1 MWVVCSDLEGVFV
14 PEVWINVAKI
24 TGIEKLKIT
33 TRDEPDY
40 DKLMKYRLNILD
52 EHNLKIQDIQ
62 QVISN
67 IKPLDGA
74 LEFTKWLRDISRFV
88 IVSDT
93 FQEFAKP
100 LMKQLDDPFILCHSL
115 EIDKDGRITNYK
127 LRQSDPK
134 RHTVEAFQSMN
145 FKVIAFGDSY
155 NDVSMLKKA
164 EVGILFCPPQKVI
177 DEFPELPVAHNYAE
191 LKALIEQHIYED

>member
-67 IKPLDGA
+67 IKPLPGA

-115 EIDKDGRITNYK
+115 EIAKDGRITNYK

-164 EVGILFCPPQKVI
+164 EVGILFGPPQKVI

>member
-1 MWVVCSDLEGVFV
+1 M
-14 PEVWINVAKI
+14 
-24 TGIEKLKIT
+24 
-33 TRDEPDY
+33 DEAQRG
-40 DKLMKYRLNILD
+40 KNRSAVMAGLCILGTIVSIYFD
-52 EHNLKIQDIQ
+52 DQDIQ

-67 IKPLDGA
+67 IKPLPGA

-115 EIDKDGRITNYK
+115 EIAKDGRITNYK

-134 RHTVEAFQSMN
+134 RRTVEAFQSMN

-155 NDVSMLKKA
+155 NDV
-164 EVGILFCPPQKVI
+164 
-177 DEFPELPVAHNYAE
+177 
-191 LKALIEQHIYED
+191 